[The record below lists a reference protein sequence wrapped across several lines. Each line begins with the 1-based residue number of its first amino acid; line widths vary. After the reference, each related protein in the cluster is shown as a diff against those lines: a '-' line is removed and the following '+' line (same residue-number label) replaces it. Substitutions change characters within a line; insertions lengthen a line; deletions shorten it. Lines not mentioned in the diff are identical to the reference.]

1 MMMDLTALY
10 RSKFTTPAQAVGRI
24 ASGVNMSMGMA
35 MTEPPALLKALAERA
50 AAGKVD
56 DLKVYYCESTRI
68 AGETILRYEILDRI
82 RPYCMFISAVE
93 RALIKRGM
101 ADGGHKV
108 VNYVPSNFSQFP
120 RLLTEHVGIDTFLV
134 TVSPM
139 DRHGYFTFGTGNDYS
154 SKVARAARHLVVEV
168 NERMPRVYGSL
179 AQLHVSE
186 VEAIVENHVQLSE
199 LPVNQTGP
207 EDAAIGKMIAE
218 MVPDGACLQMGVGA
232 LPNMVCS
239 QLRGRKD
246 LGIHTE
252 ALCPG
257 MIDLIEEGA
266 VTNRRKRLNPGKTV
280 FTFAMGQKAMYD
292 FLDDNPAVESHPVD
306 YVNDPSV
313 IAQNDNVVS
322 INAAL
327 QIDLTGA
334 VNAEHL
340 LGHQYSATGGQLDFV
355 RGAYASRGGK
365 SIIACHA
372 TAANGK
378 ASRIVARLD
387 GPVTT
392 ARVDTHIVMTEFG
405 WADLK
410 GKSSTERATA
420 LIALAH
426 PQFRDGLTAAA
437 RDMHLI

>member
-1 MMMDLTALY
+1 MMDPTSLY
-10 RSKFTTPAQAVGRI
+10 RAKLTTPAEAVGRI
-24 ASGVNMSMGMA
+24 ASGVNVSMGMA
-35 MTEPPALLKALAERA
+35 MTEPPALLGALADRA

-56 DLKVYYCESTRI
+56 GLKVYYFESTPV
-68 AGETILRYEILDRI
+68 AGNTILRYELLDRI
-82 RPYCMFISAVE
+82 RPYCMFISRVE

-101 ADGGHKV
+101 EDGGRKV
-108 VNYVPSNFSQFP
+108 VDYVPSNFSQSP
-120 RLLTEHVGIDTFLV
+120 RILTEHVGIDTFLV

-154 SKVARAARHLVVEV
+154 SKVGRAARHLIVEV
-168 NERMPRVYGSL
+168 NDHMPRVYGSL

-186 VEAIVENHVQLSE
+186 VAAIVENHAPLLE
-199 LPVNQTGP
+199 LPVHETGP

-232 LPNMVCS
+232 LPDIVCS
-239 QLRGRKD
+239 QLRSRKE

-257 MIDLIEEGA
+257 MIDLIEAGV
-266 VTNRRKRLNPGKTV
+266 VTNRCKRLNPGKTV

-292 FLDDNPAVESHPVD
+292 FLDDNPSVESHPVD
-306 YVNDPSV
+306 YVNDPHV

-355 RGAYASRGGK
+355 RGAYASHGGK
-365 SIIACHA
+365 SIIACHS
-372 TAANGK
+372 TAAKGK

-392 ARVDTHIVMTEFG
+392 PRIDAHIVMTEFG
-405 WADLK
+405 RTDLK
-410 GKSSTERATA
+410 GKSSTERARA

-437 RDMHLI
+437 AEMHLI

>member
-1 MMMDLTALY
+1 MLA
-10 RSKFTTPAQAVGRI
+10 R
-24 ASGVNMSMGMA
+24 GM
-35 MTEPPALLKALAERA
+35 
-50 AAGKVD
+50 
-56 DLKVYYCESTRI
+56 
-68 AGETILRYEILDRI
+68 GETME
-82 RPYCMFISAVE
+82 
-93 RALIKRGM
+93 
-101 ADGGHKV
+101 DGGRKV
-108 VNYVPSNFSQFP
+108 VNFVPSNFSQSP
-120 RLLTEHVGIDTFLV
+120 RVLTEHIGIDTFLV

-139 DRHGYFTFGTGNDYS
+139 DRHGYLTLGTGNDYS
-154 SKVARAARHLVVEV
+154 SKVARAARHLMVEV
-168 NERMPRVYGSL
+168 NEHMPRVYGSL

-186 VEAIVENHVQLSE
+186 VEAIVENHVPLLE
-199 LPVNQTGP
+199 LPVHQTGP
-207 EDAAIGKMIAE
+207 EHAAIGKMIAE
-218 MVPDGACLQMGVGA
+218 RVPDGASLQIGVGA
-232 LPNMVCS
+232 LPDVVCS
-239 QLRGRKD
+239 HLRGRND

-252 ALCPG
+252 ALCPR
-257 MIDLIEEGA
+257 MIDLIKAGV

-292 FLDDNPAVESHPVD
+292 FLDDNPSVESHPVD
-306 YVNDPSV
+306 YVNDPHV

-372 TAANGK
+372 TAAKGK
-378 ASRIVARLD
+378 VSRIVARLD

-392 ARVDTHIVMTEFG
+392 PRIDTHIVMTEFG

-410 GKSSTERATA
+410 GKSSTERAMA
-420 LIALAH
+420 LITLAH
-426 PQFRDGLTAAA
+426 PQFRDALTVAAK
-437 RDMHLI
+437 DLHLI